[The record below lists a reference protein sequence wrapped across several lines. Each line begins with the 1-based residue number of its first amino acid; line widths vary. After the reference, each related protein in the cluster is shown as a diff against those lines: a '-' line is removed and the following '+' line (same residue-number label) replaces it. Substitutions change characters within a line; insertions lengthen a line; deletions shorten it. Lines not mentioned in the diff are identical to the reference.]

1 MVRLSSSNVDK
12 YSLHPISPCFSR
24 HLQQQQYANME
35 TLSPQNEKHQLM
47 AESTYSQD
55 QEIHELLM
63 LVEQKDAD
71 LRSAAELGELRETLL
86 FVHGRRRGCFICA
99 PQTHDAVLVA
109 VQVMQ
114 KNLCLRHTSTRV
126 WSFPRSPPP
135 SCFPAVYCAV
145 VSSCRAGHRCS

>member
-1 MVRLSSSNVDK
+1 
-12 YSLHPISPCFSR
+12 
-24 HLQQQQYANME
+24 ME

-71 LRSAAELGELRETLL
+71 LRSAAELGERRETLW
-86 FVHGRRRGCFICA
+86 FVHGRPRGCSTCV

-109 VQVMQ
+109 VQ
-114 KNLCLRHTSTRV
+114 
-126 WSFPRSPPP
+126 
-135 SCFPAVYCAV
+135 
-145 VSSCRAGHRCS
+145 